1 MAEQHRDR
9 GKLSGRIGRAL
20 ARDLALGE
28 LNQSALAEKYGVV
41 PSSITEFK
49 QRRAEE
55 IAAIAAHADDEYA
68 GMWIA
73 KKVERL
79 AELER
84 IFDKAMTPTPKI
96 SPKGTT
102 VSHYDP
108 ETGESHTIM
117 EIDGRAAMQALKQ
130 AAEELGQLAT
140 RVQLAGGLDVRTNYT
155 VEGVDPKD
163 LR

>member
-1 MAEQHRDR
+1 MATQHNDR
-9 GKLSGRIGRAL
+9 GKLSGRIGRQL
-20 ARDLALGE
+20 ARELALGN
-28 LNQSALAEKYGVV
+28 LSQSALAEKYGVV

-68 GMWIA
+68 GMWIT
-73 KKVERL
+73 KKMARL
-79 AELER
+79 AELEK
-84 IFDKAMTPTPKI
+84 IYDTAMTPTPKVAG
-96 SPKGTT
+96 KDADQ
-102 VSHYDP
+102 VRDP
-108 ETGESHTIM
+108 ETGQAVY

-140 RVQLAGGLDVRTNYT
+140 RVNIAGGLDVRTNYT
-155 VEGVDPKD
+155 VEGVSPED

>member
-1 MAEQHRDR
+1 MSGSTKTDR
-9 GKLSGRIGRAL
+9 GKLGGRVGRAL
-20 ARDLALGE
+20 ARDLALTDAS
-28 LNQSALAEKYGVV
+28 QSALAEKYGVTQ
-41 PSSITEFK
+41 SSISEFK

-55 IAAIAAHADDEYA
+55 IAEIAANADDEYA

-73 KKVERL
+73 KKINRL

-84 IFDKAMTPTPKI
+84 IFDTAMTPTPKI
-96 SPKGTT
+96 TNKGTLAYTEDGT
-102 VSHYDP
+102 V
-108 ETGESHTIM
+108 IN

-140 RVQLAGGLDVRTNYT
+140 RVSLAGGLDIRTNYT
-155 VEGVDPKD
+155 VEGVSPED